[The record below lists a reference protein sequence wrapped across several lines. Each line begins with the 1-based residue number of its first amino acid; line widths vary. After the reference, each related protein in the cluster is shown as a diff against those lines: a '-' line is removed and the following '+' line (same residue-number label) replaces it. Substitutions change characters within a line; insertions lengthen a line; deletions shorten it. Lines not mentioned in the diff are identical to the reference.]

1 MTTDQECQAIAS
13 QGAHPE
19 MCFNLQELVV
29 TQPNKVIPIIENPG
43 KAYIDPESIEV
54 VVQILKDLKR
64 KVSETEDL
72 LEMMRLQQTT
82 E

>member
-1 MTTDQECQAIAS
+1 M
-13 QGAHPE
+13 
-19 MCFNLQELVV
+19 
-29 TQPNKVIPIIENPG
+29 TQPNKVIPITDSPG

-72 LEMMRLQQTT
+72 LELMRLQQTT

>member
-1 MTTDQECQAIAS
+1 M
-13 QGAHPE
+13 
-19 MCFNLQELVV
+19 
-29 TQPNKVIPIIENPG
+29 TQPNKIMPIIENSG
-43 KAYIDPESIEV
+43 KAYIDPESIIV
-54 VVQILKDLKR
+54 VVQILEELKR

>member
-1 MTTDQECQAIAS
+1 MSGYKHLRVTP
-13 QGAHPE
+13 PE
-19 MCFNLQELVV
+19 VFFDLQEVV
-29 TQPNKVIPIIENPG
+29 MTQPNKIILITENPG

-64 KVSETEDL
+64 KVSETEAL
-72 LEMMRLQQTT
+72 LEMMRLQQTA

>member
-1 MTTDQECQAIAS
+1 MECQAIAPQS
-13 QGAHPE
+13 ESPWGAV
-19 MCFNLQELVV
+19 FKLQEVIMS
-29 TQPNKVIPIIENPG
+29 QPNKVMPVTENPG

-72 LEMMRLQQTT
+72 LEMMKLQQTT
-82 E
+82 G

>member
-1 MTTDQECQAIAS
+1 MF
-13 QGAHPE
+13 
-19 MCFNLQELVV
+19 FNLQEVV
-29 TQPNKVIPIIENPG
+29 MTQPNKVIPIIENPG

-72 LEMMRLQQTT
+72 LEIMRLQQTA